1 MGTVTADGP
10 SIQGAPAPGVWSQVG
25 QGVSSLIGWY
35 EQIARVDR
43 EREATERD
51 VADLAQYRAQQSNP
65 MSLTQSATASAKANP
80 WPWLAAGAALIG
92 VTLVAVGR

>member
-1 MGTVTADGP
+1 MGIITADGP
-10 SIQGAPAPGVWSQVG
+10 GVQGAPAPGVWNQVG

-51 VADLAQYRAQQSNP
+51 IADLAQYRAQESNMTGYAQVEQSV
-65 MSLTQSATASAKANP
+65 KANP
-80 WPWLAAGAALIG
+80 WPWLAGGAALIG
-92 VTLVAVGR
+92 LTLVAVSR